1 MKTIKRTLFDWRT
14 MGWNAYIPLII
25 GMVVLAYMLSAK
37 GEERAVLSMMEIL
50 LPAFSAWWSIFIFQD
65 ILDEPGGETLF
76 SYPQSRWSIGLKRVL
91 LFLLLY
97 TLLITFILLVYSL
110 IMKHSFWGV
119 TQLQLIVQSLF
130 FSALGYLLVVLL
142 KSCSWAMLVT
152 AAYVSFQVLTRGS
165 VFPWSNLYFFHIH
178 KPLGPEVF
186 SKLVVILVVGLI
198 LLFSAQF
205 AINRLEKF
213 NE

>member
-1 MKTIKRTLFDWRT
+1 MRTIQRTLFDWRA
-14 MGWNAYIPLII
+14 MGWNAYIPLVT
-25 GMVVLAYMLSAK
+25 GLVVLAYSLLAK
-37 GEERAVLSMMEIL
+37 GEERSILSMMEIL

-76 SYPQSRWSIGLKRVL
+76 SYPQSRWAIGLKRVL
-91 LFLLLY
+91 IFFMLY
-97 TLLITFILLVYSL
+97 VLLITLILLVYSL
-110 IMKHSFWGV
+110 ILKHSFWGV
-119 TQLQLIVQSLF
+119 TELQLIVQSLF
-130 FSALGYLLVVLL
+130 FSALGYFLVVLL

-178 KPLGPEVF
+178 RPSGPEVL

-198 LLFSAQF
+198 LLFSAQL